1 MIISLENTKMLN
13 KLLKLTST
21 FIFLILL
28 VSGCSSLDDIDEDMV
43 ASSMSIEDI
52 ELKKNS
58 ILDPNGRYKKAKTS
72 SLKQMVTTKAS
83 FTQPKEESMVEVK
96 FQHPD
101 KFKLTTY
108 KDNQIAVAIIVNG
121 PNAWMADYNS
131 KKISIL
137 TKEQFKKISVI
148 FQLSNPANKIVDIFD
163 KIKVY
168 ESSPLVTDINE
179 QYYKLVCSKDDLNPI
194 NLYLDKKSCLP
205 RRIKAIFNI
214 NNNSIEYD
222 STMKR
227 YSLYEG
233 VMIPDESIV
242 EQDGITQ
249 ESKVLHYK
257 LDIKFPDNEFLPPV
271 F

>member
-1 MIISLENTKMLN
+1 MFNQ
-13 KLLKLTST
+13 LLKLTSS
-21 FIFLILL
+21 LILTIL
-28 VSGCSSLDDIDEDMV
+28 FLAGCASFDEIDEDMV
-43 ASSMSIEDI
+43 ISKVSVQDI
-52 ELKKNS
+52 ELRKNS
-58 ILDPNGRYKKAKTS
+58 IVDPNGRYQKARTS
-72 SLKQMVTTKAS
+72 SMKQMVTTKAT

-101 KFKLTTY
+101 KFKLSTY
-108 KDNQIAVAIIVNG
+108 KDNQISLAIIVNG

-137 TKEQFKKISVI
+137 NKEQLKKLNLI
-148 FQLSNPANKIVDIFD
+148 FQLSNPSSKISDVF
-163 KIKVY
+163 KNIKVY
-168 ESSPLVTDINE
+168 ESSPLVTDENS
-179 QYYKLVCSKDDLNPI
+179 QYYKLVCSKEDSNPI
-194 NLYLDKKSCLP
+194 NIYLDKKSCLP
-205 RRIKAIFNI
+205 RRIKAVFNI

-242 EQDGITQ
+242 EQDGVVQ
-249 ESKVLHYK
+249 ESKVLYYK
-257 LDIKFPDNEFLPPV
+257 LDIKFPDDEFLPPV

>member
-1 MIISLENTKMLN
+1 
-13 KLLKLTST
+13 
-21 FIFLILL
+21 
-28 VSGCSSLDDIDEDMV
+28 
-43 ASSMSIEDI
+43 
-52 ELKKNS
+52 
-58 ILDPNGRYKKAKTS
+58 
-72 SLKQMVTTKAS
+72 
-83 FTQPKEESMVEVK
+83 
-96 FQHPD
+96 
-101 KFKLTTY
+101 
-108 KDNQIAVAIIVNG
+108 
-121 PNAWMADYNS
+121 
-131 KKISIL
+131 
-137 TKEQFKKISVI
+137 
-148 FQLSNPANKIVDIFD
+148 LSNPANKIVDIFD